1 MKRIAI
7 GLIYSLVGVLLMTS
21 CKKDVNEWVNSS
33 EVALLSFSIKGLRK
47 VGNTVIS
54 GSSVSFPIDQLNRTV
69 ENKDS
74 IMFGADI
81 SRVLVSATGDGNVCY
96 LNSDGEL
103 CSIEDSIDFTNPVT
117 FRVIS
122 YDAQFTRDYTAKINV
137 HQVDPK
143 KTTWQKITNTDFL
156 ALDKQ
161 KAFVRE
167 GYLYV
172 IGSDADGAYYTVS
185 TEFTDGT
192 SWKRTPCLGIEGTG
206 LSVLFID
213 GVYYLRTDAGTYR
226 SEDAITW
233 TVASEES
240 EIMALPGEGIKHGV
254 AWFSQP
260 LSTNTNIKHS
270 IFVATSE
277 VTDTCAQV
285 WTKLSTESNWIEIGT
300 NGNNVYGC
308 PNLENLAVIR
318 YADKMYAFG
327 GKSMGDYRKVPLN
340 AFSAC
345 YESRDNGITWKV
357 NESAFSLP
365 KEFEGRDEAFSAVAD
380 EEYVW
385 VMWSNG
391 EVWRGRWNGIK

>member
-21 CKKDVNEWVNSS
+21 CQKDVNEWVNSS

-54 GSSVSFPIDQLNRTV
+54 GSSVSFSIDQLNRTI

-81 SRVLVSATGDGNVCY
+81 SRVLVSVTADGNVCY
-96 LNSDGEL
+96 LNPAGEL

-122 YDAQFTRDYTAKINV
+122 YDAQFTRDYTATINV

-143 KTTWQKITNTDFL
+143 KTTWQKITNTDFPV
-156 ALDKQ
+156 LDKQ
-161 KAFVRE
+161 KAFVRK
-167 GYLYV
+167 GNLYV
-172 IGSDADGAYYTVS
+172 IGIDADGAYYTAS
-185 TEFTDGT
+185 TKLTDGT
-192 SWKRTPCLGIEGTG
+192 SWTRTACNGIEGTG
-206 LSVLFID
+206 LSVLLRD
-213 GVYYLRTDAGTYR
+213 SVYYLKTDAGTYC
-226 SEDAITW
+226 SKDAIKW
-233 TVASEES
+233 DVVSEEP
-240 EIMALPGEGIKHGV
+240 EVMALPGEGIKHGV

-260 LSTNTNIKHS
+260 LSTNTKIEHS

-277 VTDTCAQV
+277 ATDTCAQV
-285 WTKLSTESNWIEIGT
+285 WTKLSTEPDWIEIGT

-308 PNLENLAVIR
+308 PNLEGLAVIQ

-327 GKSMGDYRKVPLN
+327 GKSMGDRKVPLG

-357 NESAFSLP
+357 NESAFCLP
-365 KEFEGRDEAFSAVAD
+365 KEFEGRNEAFSTVAD

>member
-7 GLIYSLVGVLLMTS
+7 GLIYSLVGALLMTS
-21 CKKDVNEWVNSS
+21 CKKDENLLANSS

-54 GSSVSFPIDQLNRTV
+54 GSSVSFTINHIDRTI

-81 SRVLVSATGDGNVCY
+81 SRVLVSATGDGNVYY
-96 LNSDGEL
+96 LNPEL

-122 YDAQFTRDYTAKINV
+122 YDGQFTRDYTARINV

-143 KTTWQKITNTDFL
+143 KTMWNKVANTDFPTW
-156 ALDKQ
+156 DKQ

-172 IGSDADGAYYTVS
+172 IGSDADGAYHTAS
-185 TEFTDGT
+185 TELTDGA
-192 SWKRTPCLGIEGTG
+192 SWITQPCKGIEGTG
-206 LSVLFID
+206 LSMLFTED
-213 GVYYLRTDAGTYR
+213 SVYLNTDSGTYC
-226 SEDAITW
+226 SKDAITW
-233 TVASEES
+233 TAVSEGS
-240 EIMALPGEGIKHGV
+240 KVVALPGEGIKHGV
-254 AWFSQP
+254 SWFSQP
-260 LSTNTNIKHS
+260 LSTNKNIMRS
-270 IFVATSE
+270 TFVATSE
-277 VTDTCAQV
+277 ATDTCAQV
-285 WTKLSTESNWIEIGT
+285 WTKLSTETDWIEIGS

-308 PNLENLAVIR
+308 PNLENLAVIQ

-327 GKSMGDYRKVPLN
+327 GKSMGNRDVPLS
-340 AFSAC
+340 AFGAC

-357 NESAFSLP
+357 NESALSFPEEFKDREETFST
-365 KEFEGRDEAFSAVAD
+365 AAD